1 MKIIFFGSDKFA
13 VPSLE
18 ALTKAGYEILCIV
31 TQPDRESGRGLSLA
45 ATVIKAEAS
54 KLNLPLYQPAKI
66 NTPESTQY
74 LKEFNPDLFIVIA
87 YGQILSKEILRTPK
101 LFSLN
106 LHASILPKYRGAAP
120 INWAIINGERVTGVS
135 IIKMNEVMDAG
146 PLILQKEL
154 EILATD
160 NAVTLEEKLSQL
172 GKEALIESLQ
182 DIEKKKYKLETQ
194 NEKQKT
200 FAPKLKKSDGLINWS
215 KAAEEIS
222 NLIRGCYSWPGA
234 FTYYQG
240 KLLKIFKTRLLPLNI
255 SSACGEIVDI
265 NKDGIVVTTGK
276 DALLIE
282 ELQLEGGKVI
292 SASDFALGHK
302 ITRGSRFVLKK

>member
-13 VPSLE
+13 GPSLE
-18 ALTKAGYEILCIV
+18 SLTKAGYEILCIV